1 MAIAW
6 MVENQSV
13 RSWRRTITL
22 KRVDSALPDE
32 AESLSVTLHRD
43 ATKAQ
48 FKAEFKKMFL
58 KEKAE
63 RVAMRQFFKTSDLT
77 NFETE
82 INS

>member
-22 KRVDSALPDE
+22 KRVDSVTPDD
-32 AESLSVTLHRD
+32 AESITVILHRD
-43 ATKAQ
+43 ATQ
-48 FKAEFKKMFL
+48 AEFKAKFKALFL
-58 KEKAE
+58 KLKAE
-63 RVAMRQFFKTSDLT
+63 RVAMEQFLKTSDLT